1 MLVQIEVPVSNKYSV
16 RIEEAKSD
24 NLAIYLTNRLLRSL
38 ILCLWVGYRSRS
50 TVSYF
55 LCLHASYL
63 PFTHPPPTPHYSY
76 SCRAARLLQLD
87 LYLPLL
93 MMLQ

>member
-63 PFTHPPPTPHYSY
+63 PFTHPPPPPIIVI
-76 SCRAARLLQLD
+76 LVGQLD
-87 LYLPLL
+87 YYSSISICLYL
-93 MMLQ
+93 